1 MPIAHEVFPG
11 ATADVRSFARV
22 VTSLRERFPVGR
34 VIVVSDRGTVSEENL
49 ELLSSLGLSYIVGMR
64 MRRVRE
70 VGEEMVGKLV
80 EKLCRGGLKG
90 LVGNRGGEGGDR

>member
-1 MPIAHEVFPG
+1 
-11 ATADVRSFARV
+11 
-22 VTSLRERFPVGR
+22 
-34 VIVVSDRGTVSEENL
+34 
-49 ELLSSLGLSYIVGMR
+49 

-80 EKLCRGGLKG
+80 KRLARGGLKG